1 MQIEIN
7 RSTVYLARDGLIAL
21 RDAKGTQICCQ
32 SGSLWVTQEGEIK
45 DAVLAPGEAL
55 TIANAG
61 LTLIT
66 ALHSSALA
74 LTGRKSARSAKV
86 PVRTLLDTKRGS
98 ATAPC

>member
-7 RSTVYLARDGLIAL
+7 RSTVYLARDGLIAV
-21 RDAKGTQICCQ
+21 RDAAGTQICCQ

-66 ALHSSALA
+66 ALRASALA
-74 LTGRKSARSAKV
+74 LTGRKSQKATKAPVGARLYAKA
-86 PVRTLLDTKRGS
+86 GS
-98 ATAPC
+98 ATAAC